1 MPKFK
6 RAAVVL
12 TAVESAR
19 QWAHQ
24 NPDKA
29 AGYIDKATDFVDKR
43 TKGKYHSQIGGI
55 SSQAKKAL
63 TGQQGVSGSSG
74 PTVRGEATN
83 RTDRPYPDMRA

>member
-19 QWAHQ
+19 KWAHQ

-29 AGYIDKATDFVDKR
+29 TGYIDKATGFIDKR
-43 TKGKYHSQIGGI
+43 THGKYHRQIGGI

-63 TGQQGVSGSSG
+63 TGRQGVSG
-74 PTVRGEATN
+74 PTVPGETTS

>member
-1 MPKFK
+1 MPRI
-6 RAAVVL
+6 RAAAVL

-19 QWAHQ
+19 RWAHQ

-29 AGYIDKATDFVDKR
+29 TGYIDKATGFIDKR

-55 SSQAKKAL
+55 SSQAKKAF
-63 TGQQGVSGSSG
+63 TGQQGVSGT
-74 PTVRGEATN
+74 TVPGETTG